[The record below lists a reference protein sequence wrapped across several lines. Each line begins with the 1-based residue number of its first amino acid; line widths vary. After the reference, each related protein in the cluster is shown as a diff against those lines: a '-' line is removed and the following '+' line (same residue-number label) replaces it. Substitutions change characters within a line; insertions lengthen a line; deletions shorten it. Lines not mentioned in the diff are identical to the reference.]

1 MPPATSAACPGASR
15 RVAFL
20 LPGSSEMTT
29 ESVIRWASWLCCL
42 ALGHFLPFYE
52 RTRESTA
59 SESGARGAGR
69 KRPSGLKGWLARAAD
84 AACGRPCGHHPADIA
99 PAQPVPLAP
108 RHVPLPG
115 APMQREERGGGDS
128 RLHLRQLS
136 RFLPTSRELGE
147 ASAGRRPPLC
157 PALCS
162 CLPRH
167 RGRSLG
173 RSLTTVVH
181 TDLHLQAHLPGAGAV
196 GGVCSLL

>member
-1 MPPATSAACPGASR
+1 MVVLSCARTLPA
-15 RVAFL
+15 L
-20 LPGSSEMTT
+20 L
-29 ESVIRWASWLCCL
+29 
-42 ALGHFLPFYE
+42 
-52 RTRESTA
+52 RENQR
-59 SESGARGAGR
+59 EHCVGERGAGR

-136 RFLPTSRELGE
+136 RFLLTSRELGE
-147 ASAGRRPPLC
+147 ASGGRRLSPC

-173 RSLTTVVH
+173 RSLTTVAH